1 MSIFTFCKELNG
13 GKMISENKTRRFRDV
28 IIRKEALMTIYN
40 IRNSKKFFSR
50 LSECRGAVEIVG
62 DDGRTV
68 EYSGNRSE
76 AAENEFNCFDGTI
89 KQIELKFHNVEDLE
103 QMLGYIMNER
113 RSA

>member
-1 MSIFTFCKELNG
+1 MAIFTFCKEEFG
-13 GKMISENKTRRFRDV
+13 YIMVSENKTGRFRDG

-50 LSECRGAVEIVG
+50 LSECKGAVEIVG

-76 AAENEFNCFDGTI
+76 AAENEYKCFDGTI
-89 KQIELKFHNVEDLE
+89 KHIELKFHNAGDLE
-103 QMLGYIMNER
+103 QILGYIMNER